1 MQPRNQQIVENF
13 LEMMLVVQGA
23 SKNTIAAYKQDLTS
37 FIVHGEKSKAV
48 FQLTAV
54 TPAQVKGYMQH
65 IAKEGAS
72 AKTQAR
78 RLAAIRRLFRFMV
91 ERKLIEED
99 PTRDIVTPKIPKTL
113 PKALSVAEVEK
124 LMLAVQGEDPYALRL
139 RLIFE
144 LLYATG
150 LRISELIT
158 LKKSDILQ
166 TDSAE
171 YVLRVI
177 GKGDKTR
184 LVPLGSKASATLLHY
199 LETGHRKFENKGD
212 WLFPSNRGQG
222 QPLTRQ
228 RLFQLVKQL
237 GESVGVSVAPHHLRH
252 TFATHLLENDADLRS
267 VQAMLGHSSLAT
279 TQIYTKVADKRMQET
294 LDEHHPLN
302 KGLK

>member
-1 MQPRNQQIVENF
+1 MQPRNQQLIENF

-23 SKNTIAAYKQDLTS
+23 SKNTIAAYKQDLSS
-37 FIVHGEKSKAV
+37 FVNFGEKEDAM
-48 FQLTAV
+48 FQLTGA
-54 TPAQVKGYMQH
+54 TLPQVKAYMQH
-65 IAKEGAS
+65 IAKEGSS

-91 ERKLIEED
+91 ERNLINED
-99 PTRDIVTPKIPKTL
+99 PTRDMVTPKIPKTL

-124 LMLAVQGEDPYALRL
+124 LMVAVQGESPYAVRL
-139 RLIFE
+139 RLIFQI
-144 LLYATG
+144 LYATG

-158 LKKSDILQ
+158 LKKADILQ
-166 TDSAE
+166 TDNAE
-171 YVLRVI
+171 YVLRVT

-184 LVPLGSKASATLLHY
+184 LVPLGSKASETLLYY
-199 LETGHRKFENKGD
+199 LEVAHSKFENKED
-212 WLFPSNRGQG
+212 WLFPSNRGHG

-237 GESVGVSVAPHHLRH
+237 GESVGVDVAPHHLRH
-252 TFATHLLENDADLRS
+252 TFATHLLENNADLRS

-279 TQIYTKVADKRMQET
+279 TQIYTKVADKRLQET
-294 LDEHHPLN
+294 LDKHHPLN